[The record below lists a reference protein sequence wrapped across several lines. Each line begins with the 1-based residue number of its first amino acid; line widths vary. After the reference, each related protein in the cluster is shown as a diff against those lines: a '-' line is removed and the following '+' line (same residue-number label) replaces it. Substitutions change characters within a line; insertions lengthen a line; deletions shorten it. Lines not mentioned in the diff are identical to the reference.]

1 MKKYY
6 DALLYTFTFIL
17 IQVMASVIVNI
28 AIKMAHG
35 TNADNEKMM
44 LIIASSALSGVAAT
58 LLFWKLGWCKMSI
71 NYLRSKPFGTLFLT
85 FILSLMIVIPTG
97 TIEEFIPDK

>member
-17 IQVMASVIVNI
+17 IQVTASVIVNI
-28 AIKMAHG
+28 AIKMANG
-35 TNADNEKMM
+35 TNAGNEKMM

-58 LLFWKLGWCKMSI
+58 LLFWKLGWCKNEHQLLEKQAFRYTVSHFHSFTDDCDS
-71 NYLRSKPFGTLFLT
+71 NWHNRGFHT
-85 FILSLMIVIPTG
+85 
-97 TIEEFIPDK
+97 